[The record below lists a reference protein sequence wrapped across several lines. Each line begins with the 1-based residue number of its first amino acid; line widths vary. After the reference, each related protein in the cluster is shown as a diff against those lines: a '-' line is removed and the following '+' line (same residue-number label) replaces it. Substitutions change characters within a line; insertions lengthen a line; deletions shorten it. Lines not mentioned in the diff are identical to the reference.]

1 MSSMLCLEISLV
13 SLMLYHDARQCAVVC
28 SVAASAWFLCS
39 VLSVPSPSCLEIPL
53 VFLMLYGDARQCA
66 EVCSVAASAW
76 FLCRVLSVSVTIMS
90 GDPISIPD
98 VVS

>member
-1 MSSMLCLEISLV
+1 MSSMLCLEIPLV

-39 VLSVPSPSCLEIPL
+39 VLSVP
-53 VFLMLYGDARQCA
+53 
-66 EVCSVAASAW
+66 
-76 FLCRVLSVSVTIMS
+76 VTILS

-98 VVS
+98 VIHMSQMLYAGQSDREDVTFFSDF